1 MSYMKKFLPI
11 VLLICFIFSF
21 SFIFVSCMKDEDK
34 QNNYDVSNSSGE
46 EVIIENNRE
55 INCEAYN
62 NFENIEYN
70 FEENYIKLKLVEDKD
85 KNVLSFSARTY
96 YKNSLENT
104 QIINCKITNEQ
115 EIEIVNFKFTNIYLK
130 FNKTGEYILTI
141 TDNLELLT
149 KIITIIVE

>member
-1 MSYMKKFLPI
+1 MSYMKKFLSI
-11 VLLICFIFSF
+11 ILICFIISF
-21 SFIFVSCMKDEDK
+21 CFIFVSCNKEDK
-34 QNNYDVSNSSGE
+34 QTSDTVSNSSE
-46 EVIIENNRE
+46 AEVIIENNRE
-55 INCEAYN
+55 IKCEAYN
-62 NFENIEYN
+62 DFENIEYN
-70 FEENYIKLKLVEDKD
+70 FEENYIKLKLVEDNN

-115 EIEIVNFKFTNIYLK
+115 DIEIVNFKFTNIYLK

-149 KIITIIVE
+149 KNITIIVE